1 MADLVGT
8 SIGQYQILEK
18 LGRGGMAT
26 VYKGYQ
32 PALERYVAVKV
43 LDPMVSSEEL
53 FLARFQREARA
64 VALLRHPHIVQIY
77 DFGHVNDMYYM
88 VMEYVDGQ
96 SLRERLKTAITESR
110 LMPVQEV
117 LGIVWSIAS
126 ALDYAHQRG
135 IVHRDIKPGNILLSS
150 DGQAVLSDFGIAQM
164 ITSSR
169 LTLSGLVGTP
179 NYMSPEQGQGLEID
193 QRTDIYSLGIVTYE
207 MLTNQV
213 PFSSDTPFAVV
224 MAHVTRP
231 LPSLRKS
238 RPDIPPGVEDV
249 LVKATAKEKEQR
261 YYRAMEFAE
270 SLEVAFAPVLESVAG
285 YKEGVLFC
293 PRCRAPLEPG
303 QRFCGKCGAHLK
315 IISTTPRAATAKTQ
329 VPEPAEF
336 RADTLTSSTSP
347 TSVSRAV
354 SKRVDTRPTRP
365 EAITSDLASS
375 PRAGKSAGWAFVV
388 IALGL
393 LILLAALGAGAM
405 TLLPRQRPS
414 DVIAA
419 QPTATHT
426 QSTAVSATVAAS
438 LAGTPSP
445 AASLTTAQTISRPSA
460 AASGATATPSV
471 APVRSDTPALAEA
484 TSLTY
489 ATGQRPTVPRAT
501 EARPIATS
509 KLIANPTKASRS
521 APTPTPVLYIGPV
534 SPTTTSLLPV
544 GLSGTT
550 TATPGLVSSAGTPV
564 VQDVRGKILFK
575 TDRQG
580 VEKIYVMNPDGSNPE
595 PLRDVRVYQE
605 AQNRESLSPDGKE
618 RLFASDNAGN
628 WDIYMIPADGHKS
641 PMAITSNAA
650 DDFDAVWSPTEN
662 LIAFVSLRTDGKDK
676 IFIMTPDGR
685 NDRQITFE
693 TDALHKHPSWSP
705 DGGRIVFHSDRDG
718 WKQIYVVNKD
728 GTKQTNISNNTFND
742 WDPIWVK

>member
-96 SLRERLKTAITESR
+96 SLRERLKAAITESR
-110 LMPVQEV
+110 FMPVQEV

-135 IVHRDIKPGNILLSS
+135 VVHRDIKPGNILLSS

-164 ITSSR
+164 VTSSR

-179 NYMSPEQGQGLEID
+179 HYMSPEQGQGLEID

-231 LPSLRKS
+231 LPSLRRS
-238 RPDIPPGVEDV
+238 RPDIPPAVEDV
-249 LVKATAKEKEQR
+249 LIRATAKEKEQR
-261 YYRAMEFAE
+261 FYRAMEFAE
-270 SLEVAFAPVLESVAG
+270 SLEMAFAPVLESVAG
-285 YKEGVLFC
+285 YKEGVLSC
-293 PRCRAPLEPG
+293 PRCRAPLEAG

-315 IISTTPRAATAKTQ
+315 IISTTPKAATAP

-336 RADTLTSSTSP
+336 RADMLTSP
-347 TSVSRAV
+347 TSPTGGARPAT
-354 SKRVDTRPTRP
+354 KRVDPRPARP
-365 EAITSDLASS
+365 EAITPEQGSS
-375 PRAGKSAGWAFVV
+375 GRPGKSAVWAFVV

-405 TLLPRQRPS
+405 TLLPRQRQL
-414 DVIAA
+414 DVVAA
-419 QPTATHT
+419 QPTAT
-426 QSTAVSATVAAS
+426 ATETRKLSPISIAT
-438 LAGTPSP
+438 LAGTPIP
-445 AASLTTAQTISRPSA
+445 AASPTTAGMVSQP
-460 AASGATATPSV
+460 SGAATGV
-471 APVRSDTPALAEA
+471 AAKPVDATMRLETPALAEA
-484 TSLTY
+484 TSATY
-489 ATGQRPTVPRAT
+489 ATSQRPTATRAT
-501 EARPIATS
+501 EVRPVETIRLVAS
-509 KLIANPTKASRS
+509 PTRMVR
-521 APTPTPVLYIGPV
+521 PTPTPTPFLYIGPV
-534 SPTTTSLLPV
+534 SPTATGLLPV
-544 GLSGTT
+544 GLSGTR
-550 TATPGLVSSAGTPV
+550 TATPGLVSSAATPV
-564 VQDVRGKILFK
+564 VQDIRGKILFK
-575 TDRQG
+575 TDREG

-595 PLRDVRVYQE
+595 PLRDVGAYQE
-605 AQNRESLSPDGKE
+605 AQNREPLSPDGKE

-641 PMAITSNAA
+641 PMAITSHAA

-662 LIAFVSLRTDGKDK
+662 LIAFVSLRTEGKDK

-693 TDALHKHPSWSP
+693 ANALHKHPSWSP
-705 DGGRIVFHSDRDG
+705 DGKRIVFHSDRDG
-718 WKQIYVVNKD
+718 WRQIYVVNKD
-728 GTKQTNISNNTFND
+728 GTGQTNISNNTFND